1 MRFSEAWLREWVN
14 PAVDTATL
22 ADQLSM
28 AGLEV
33 DALIPAAPAFKGVSI
48 GLVHAVEPHPDAA
61 KLRICRVDLGQ
72 GEPLQIICGAPNV
85 AAGQRVPVATLGAV
99 LPGGLKIKRA
109 KLRGIES
116 QGMIC
121 SAAELGL
128 AETSDGILPLPE
140 EAPIGGDFRTWLAL
154 DDTCIELDL
163 TPDRS
168 DCLSLAGVARE
179 VGVIN
184 RCPVCVPSIATIPPT
199 HADRFPVELLAPE
212 ACPRYACRIIRA
224 INPNAETPLWM
235 RERLR
240 RSGLRAISPVVDVT
254 NYVLLELGQPL
265 HGFDLAKLEGGIQV
279 RLTHPGERLALL
291 NGDTIPLNPGTL
303 VIADTARA
311 VALAGIMGGAATA
324 VGAETRDILFES
336 AFFAPAH
343 LSGKARAHGLHTD
356 ASHRFERGVDPQL
369 QVRALERATGLL
381 IAIAGGEPGPIV
393 EAIAADQVPPRSY
406 LTLRRERIRRL
417 LGLSL
422 DDATL
427 TDILTRLGM
436 TLTPSPDGWEVTAP
450 SSRFD
455 LVHEVDLIAEI
466 GRIHGYTRIPASHA
480 SASSATKAPP
490 ETAFDLDRARLAL
503 VDRGYH
509 EVITYSFV
517 NPELQRRL
525 DPEQTMLVLT
535 NPLSPEMS
543 AMRASLW
550 PGLIQAARGN
560 LARQQERM
568 RLFESGLRFRQDPSG
583 LRQEGML
590 AGLIMG
596 KTLPEQWGETAHAAD
611 FFDLKAD
618 VEALLT
624 LTGATGDFRF
634 VPSEHPALHPGQ
646 TAHIERQGR
655 AIGLMGMLHP
665 ALAAELDIDANAYL
679 FELSL
684 TGLREGILPAF
695 TPISRFPAIRRDL
708 AILVDRGLPFQR
720 VRDCVTVAASDW
732 LRELILFDVYEGE
745 RIPQGTK
752 SFALGLILQATSQ
765 TLTDEEVETTIGRV
779 LERLSTELGA
789 KLRD

>member
-33 DALIPAAPAFKGVSI
+33 DALIPAAPGFTGVRI
-48 GLVHAVEPHPDAA
+48 GLVQAVEPHPDAA
-61 KLRICRVDLGQ
+61 KLRVCRVDLGQ

-99 LPGGLKIKRA
+99 LPGGLKIKRV

-128 AETSDGILPLPE
+128 AETSDGILALPK
-140 EAPIGGDFRTWLAL
+140 EAPIGADFRTWLAL

-184 RCPVCVPSIATIPPT
+184 RCPVCVPPIPAVPPSRY
-199 HADRFPVELLAPE
+199 DRFPVELLAPE
-212 ACPRYACRIIRA
+212 ACPRYACRVIRA
-224 INPNAETPLWM
+224 INPSAETPLWM

-265 HGFDLAKLEGGIQV
+265 HGFDLARLEGGIRV
-279 RLTHPGERLALL
+279 RLAHPGERLALL
-291 NGDTIPLNPGTL
+291 NGDTITLNAGTL
-303 VIADTARA
+303 VIADTAKA
-311 VALAGIMGGAATA
+311 VALAGIMGGAETA

-343 LSGKARAHGLHTD
+343 ISGKARAHGLHTD
-356 ASHRFERGVDPQL
+356 ASHRFERGIDPQL
-369 QVRALERATGLL
+369 QVRALERATALL

-393 EAIAADQVPPRSY
+393 EAVAAAQVPARSR
-406 LTLRRERIRRL
+406 LALRRDRIRRL

-436 TLTPSPDGWEVTAP
+436 NLTPTAEGWEVTAP

-466 GRIHGYTRIPASHA
+466 GRIHGYTRIPARHA

-490 ETAFDLDRARLAL
+490 ETAFDLDRARLVL

-543 AMRASLW
+543 AMRTSLW

-568 RLFESGLRFRQDPSG
+568 RIFETGLRFRQDPSG

-590 AGLIMG
+590 AGLIVG

-624 LTGATGDFRF
+624 LTGATGDFRC

-646 TAHIERQGR
+646 TACIERQGR

-665 ALAAELDIDANAYL
+665 ALATELDIDANAYL
-679 FELSL
+679 FELAL
-684 TGLREGILPAF
+684 TGLREGVLPAF

-720 VRDCVTVAASDW
+720 VRDCVTATASGW

-765 TLTDEEVETTIGRV
+765 TLTDEEIETTMGRV
-779 LERLSTELGA
+779 VERLSIELGA

>member
-33 DALIPAAPAFKGVSI
+33 DALIPAAPAFTGVSI
-48 GLVHAVEPHPDAA
+48 GLVQAVEPHPDAA
-61 KLRICRVDLGQ
+61 KLRVCRVDLGQ

-116 QGMIC
+116 HGMIC

-128 AETSDGILPLPE
+128 AETSDGILPLPDD
-140 EAPIGGDFRTWLAL
+140 APIGADFRAWLTL

-184 RCPVCVPSIATIPPT
+184 RCPVCVPPIPAVPPRRD
-199 HADRFPVELLAPE
+199 DRFPVELLAPE
-212 ACPRYACRIIRA
+212 ACPRYTCRVIRA
-224 INPNAETPLWM
+224 IDPSAETPLWL

-265 HGFDLAKLEGGIQV
+265 HGFDLANLEGGIQV
-279 RLTHPGERLALL
+279 RLAHPGERLALL
-291 NGDTIPLNPGTL
+291 NGDTIDLNAGTL
-303 VIADTARA
+303 VIADTAKA
-311 VALAGIMGGAATA
+311 VALAGIMGGAETA

-343 LSGKARAHGLHTD
+343 ISGKARAHGLHTD

-369 QVRALERATGLL
+369 QVRALERATALL

-393 EAIAADQVPPRSY
+393 EAVTAAQVPARSQ
-406 LTLRRERIRRL
+406 LALRRERIRRL

-436 TLTPSPDGWEVTAP
+436 TLVPTLEGWEVTAP

-509 EVITYSFV
+509 EVISYSFV

-525 DPEQTMLVLT
+525 DPEQTPLLLA

-543 AMRASLW
+543 AMRTSLW

-560 LARQQERM
+560 LARQQERL
-568 RLFESGLRFRQDPSG
+568 RLFESGLRFQQDPAG

-590 AGLIMG
+590 AGLLLG
-596 KTLPEQWGETAHAAD
+596 KSLPEQWGAAAHAAD

-618 VEALLT
+618 LEALLA
-624 LTGATGDFRF
+624 LTGAAGDFRF

-646 TAHIERQGR
+646 TARIERQGR

-679 FELSL
+679 FELALS
-684 TGLREGILPAF
+684 GLREGTLPAF
-695 TPISRFPAIRRDL
+695 APISRFPAIRRDL
-708 AILVDRGLPFQR
+708 AILVDRDLPFQR
-720 VRDCVTVAASDW
+720 VRDCVAAAASDL
-732 LRELILFDVYEGE
+732 LRDLILFDVYEGE

-765 TLTDEEVETTIGRV
+765 TLTDQEVEATIGRV
-779 LERLSTELGA
+779 LERLSVELGA